1 MNYATLRHH
10 LSEMGYEDD
19 EIEDDLSNIAEDLND
34 RARDYLVEQEYA
46 DKE

>member
-1 MNYATLRHH
+1 MNFNTLRHH
-10 LSEMGYEDD
+10 LLDKGYTED

-34 RARDYLVEQEYA
+34 RARDYLVEQEHA